1 MRRSQVQNL
10 AFAAVVLLAGCATP
24 GPPLPP
30 SLELP
35 RPVMDL
41 EATREGNRVLL
52 TWTSPAETTDKLRI
66 RHPGPTAICRKIEAD
81 LSAALQPAP
90 AEAKSSCDNPVATVP
105 ASQLQP
111 ITAPQKPVTTPIA
124 GAAPISRVSYSVEIP
139 AELILQYPDSA
150 AVFYV
155 EPLNSRG
162 HGAGHSN
169 AAGVPLA
176 PSFAPPADF
185 RAEQTKTAIVLS
197 WSPLRHAVDR
207 ARLTAYRI
215 ERSEVG
221 AQTTPDERLL
231 VAAGSASDGR
241 VSDTQ
246 FNWDKQYRYRIAAV
260 TGVFAADGKQIT
272 EVQGEWSQPVEL
284 ATRDVFPPAEPAGVQ
299 AVFTQAGDQRFIDLT
314 WMPNTEADLAGYFVY
329 RRTEGTEPQRLN
341 SEPLKSP
348 AFRDTKVVAG
358 ARYFYSV
365 SAVDLRG
372 NESPRSPEA
381 SEAVPSP

>member
-1 MRRSQVQNL
+1 
-10 AFAAVVLLAGCATP
+10 
-24 GPPLPP
+24 
-30 SLELP
+30 
-35 RPVMDL
+35 MDL

-52 TWTSPAETTDKLRI
+52 TWTSPTETTDKLRI

-90 AEAKSSCDNPVATVP
+90 AEARPSCENVIERVA

-111 ITAPQKPVTTPIA
+111 IAPPPKPATPTA
-124 GAAPISRVSYSVEIP
+124 GAAPVSRVSYSVEIP
-139 AELILQYPDSA
+139 ADLVQQYPDSA

-155 EPLNSRG
+155 EPLNSDG

-169 AAGVPLA
+169 AAAVPLA
-176 PSFAPPADF
+176 PSFTPPADF
-185 RAEQTKTAIVLS
+185 RAEQTKDAIVLS
-197 WSPLRHAVDR
+197 WSPLRQAAIDR

-221 AQTTPDERLL
+221 AQTPDERLL

-246 FNWDKQYRYRIAAV
+246 FNWDRQYRYRIAAV
-260 TGVFAADGKQIT
+260 TGVFAADGQQIA
-272 EVQGEWSQPVEL
+272 EVQGEWSQPIEV

-299 AVFTQAGDQRFIDLT
+299 AVFTQTDDQRFIDLT

-348 AFRDTKVVAG
+348 AFRDAKVVAG
-358 ARYFYSV
+358 TRYFYSV

-372 NESPRSPEA
+372 NESRRSPEA
-381 SEAVPSP
+381 SEAVPPP